1 MECNYRVKVILHSST
16 NGTNLGRRFR
26 FWFLYRHAIDAYGE
40 LDLRGF
46 RAFALLELLIEF
58 QFADRLLNHLD
69 AFGLVHL
76 CAAQILKYQITGR

>member
-1 MECNYRVKVILHSST
+1 M

-26 FWFLYRHAIDAYGE
+26 FWFLYRHAIDAYSK

-46 RAFALLELLIEF
+46 RAFALFELLIEF
-58 QFADRLLNHLD
+58 QFTDRLLNDLD

-76 CAAQILKYQITGR
+76 CAAQILKY